1 MKKVD
6 AMKILNLRM
15 DTINNCIKTKKI
27 EIDLTGKIID
37 DSVYSFLKELEE
49 RRKQELPK
57 WIHRNEF

>member
-1 MKKVD
+1 MKKTD

-15 DTINNCIKTKKI
+15 DAINNCIKTKKLI
-27 EIDLTGKIID
+27 VDSSGKIID

-49 RRKQELPK
+49 RRQQEKPK